1 MNALEG
7 RASPTLNPS
16 LTLEFCALSLH
27 SNSLVQIKPP
37 QSRTS
42 SFSATSTNPTTTR
55 IDKNEA
61 FSAGLNSRRR

>member
-37 QSRTS
+37 QPRKSLLS
-42 SFSATSTNPTTTR
+42 
-55 IDKNEA
+55 
-61 FSAGLNSRRR
+61 